1 MSALAAHNAVASVLF
16 CVIKWCWI
24 NTKSAYC
31 TPAIF
36 IARWRQPQSQHR
48 RRCDTFI
55 ALYTISIH
63 VFFSK
68 TFTIILVEMCVCV
81 LLRLFSI
88 MLCYCFDYSG
98 VRMLANILMTM
109 LSILWK
115 VLFCVCDSGAQNVVQ
130 KTSND
135 KSLDLSTL
143 VSITNEHTQSESL
156 NGIVNT
162 KYSPFFFSGP
172 HKWSEKR
179 EKGRS
184 A

>member
-1 MSALAAHNAVASVLF
+1 MVLNQHK
-16 CVIKWCWI
+16 I
-24 NTKSAYC
+24 AYC

-48 RRCDTFI
+48 RRCNTFI

-88 MLCYCFDYSG
+88 MLCYCSDYSG

-156 NGIVNT
+156 NGIANT
-162 KYSPFFFSGP
+162 KYSPFFFLWTP
-172 HKWSEKR
+172 QMKWEKR
-179 EKGRS
+179 KRS
-184 A
+184 QRVECLALFWEIFIS